1 MKEAVESLL
10 SLGLIRKSADI
21 CEANV
26 MTKSRRDF
34 GITAPLCGLLSF
46 STIHSVV
53 SLVLGSLFKT
63 SYCLV
68 TSCDVTPRMSWYY
81 LLKDFILINSICS
94 FQGTCLT
101 DTLSVIRKLKTLN
114 PLITGKNQLYG
125 TALPCWSRLT
135 HSSRFYPS
143 QVSPLSPPIKMCP
156 FYIKHSREWF

>member
-10 SLGLIRKSADI
+10 SLGLIRKSANI

-26 MTKSRRDF
+26 MTKSQRDF

-46 STIHSVV
+46 STIHSVA

-68 TSCDVTPRMSWYY
+68 TSFDVTPRMSWYY

-101 DTLSVIRKLKTLN
+101 DVISHSNTKDSFVLGS
-114 PLITGKNQLYG
+114 LIKPFKRNLFSFLIRQPP
-125 TALPCWSRLT
+125 ALPCRLQ
-135 HSSRFYPS
+135 HSTIGR
-143 QVSPLSPPIKMCP
+143 LSLNRRVRDGNGCFP
-156 FYIKHSREWF
+156 